1 MGVSGS
7 PRPYNS
13 AAFAERV
20 KAKSSSDFFHREGR
34 GWAPTQAGP
43 QPAGDALQPP
53 AGIFAV
59 FASMLGRPQDPKS
72 PPDSSS
78 HPTFRDHQSLLFLP
92 WALCPLT
99 PLPRSHLSVDMPSR
113 QPCFPLLFLSNTPR
127 LRHEATLPPFPFPPH
142 VALTSPYCLHQPHKH

>member
-13 AAFAERV
+13 EAFAERV

-59 FASMLGRPQDPKS
+59 FASMLGRPQDPNHLPILPLTLHFEITNPS
-72 PPDSSS
+72 SSSLGHYAPSPLCPGPISPWTCPVDSHVSHCCFSPTPPDSDMRPHCLLSLF
-78 HPTFRDHQSLLFLP
+78 HPTWL
-92 WALCPLT
+92 
-99 PLPRSHLSVDMPSR
+99 
-113 QPCFPLLFLSNTPR
+113 
-127 LRHEATLPPFPFPPH
+127 
-142 VALTSPYCLHQPHKH
+142 